1 MNRNRKILLLVI
13 SACLFT
19 MAIAGCSGDNT
30 AKSSEGESHTV
41 SQKGTGVDVDKYT
54 MDLKLDTEKKTLSG
68 TVIIDLT
75 NHTKETIPDI
85 CIRNYAASILKEQKK
100 GNSEIHSVTVN
111 GNQMESSVARDPSV
125 IYVKLQDK
133 KLKPGQSISL
143 KVDYLTDIPKVRDRF
158 GYYQAGKRQNYLLSF
173 CFPQLAMYE
182 AGKWKTPPYISGAES
197 TCNNVTDYRVR
208 LETEKD
214 FIIAASGEE
223 KTEDGITTITA
234 ENMRDMVITAS
245 NNMDVKTETAEGVKI
260 NHYTLQYDGA
270 GRYNNYAMEAAK
282 DAVKLFTERFGKY
295 PYEELDM
302 VQCFDEGGM
311 EYPGLILV
319 GLPDIAPAED
329 IVSQL
334 DKNGGYSELCLLV
347 AHETAHQWFY
357 GAVGNDQFEEPWLDE
372 SFAEF
377 CESMVFGLSR
387 PDSLKNAMASDEK
400 RFAYYGSPLIFYETE
415 KDVEEHLKYADEDQF
430 PINKAYDEYK
440 EPDDYSW
447 TVYQDGALFL
457 YELKKSMGEE
467 NFYEAMKEY
476 YRTYCLKIATGEDF
490 LKIIKKYDD
499 SAKTQKVID
508 KYIETSS

>member
-1 MNRNRKILLLVI
+1 MKRNLKILLLVL
-13 SACLFT
+13 SACLFL
-19 MAIAGCSGDNT
+19 MAMAGCSEDNSKT
-30 AKSSEGESHTV
+30 SSEGKSHTV
-41 SQKGTGVDVDKYT
+41 DQKGTGVDVDKYT
-54 MDLKLDTEKKTLSG
+54 MDLKLDTKKKTLSG
-68 TVIIDLT
+68 TVMMDLT
-75 NHTKETIPDI
+75 NHTKETISEI
-85 CIRNYAASILKEQKK
+85 CIRNYAASILAEKKK
-100 GNSEIHSVTVN
+100 GSSEIRSVTEN
-111 GNQMESSVARDPSV
+111 GDKMEFSARRDPSV
-125 IYVKLQDK
+125 IYVKLGDK
-133 KLKPGQSISL
+133 KLKPGQSVSL
-143 KVDYLTDIPKVRDRF
+143 EVEYLTDIPKVRDRF
-158 GYYQAGKRQNYLLSF
+158 GYYQEGERQNYLLSF

-182 AGKWKTPPYISGAES
+182 NGKWKTPPYISGAES
-197 TCNNVTDYRVR
+197 TCNKVTDYRVR
-208 LETEKD
+208 LETEKE
-214 FIIAASGEE
+214 FVIAASGEE
-223 KTEDGITTITA
+223 RTQSGVTTITA
-234 ENMRDMVITAS
+234 ENMRDMAITAS

-270 GRYNNYAMEAAK
+270 RRYNACAMEAAK
-282 DAVKLFTERFGKY
+282 DAVKLFTERFGEY
-295 PYEELDM
+295 PYEELDL

-329 IVSQL
+329 IVPQL
-334 DKNGGYSELCLLV
+334 DKNGGYSQLCLLV

-415 KDVEEHLKYADEDQF
+415 KDVEEHLKYADEDQV

-490 LKIIKKYDD
+490 LKIIRQYDD
-499 SAKTQKVID
+499 SARTQKVID
-508 KYIETSS
+508 KYIETST